1 MVGALTSLFSTKFTP
16 IIKGLFS
23 SVAKEG
29 VPLARS
35 VASNAVNNLPGFYGG
50 TIPRIKAYGKGLFT
64 TGNNMVAEQFNP
76 VTRKLRDQYGI
87 SKTTQDVAKKTVKTL
102 EGKKGKDIQARQAK
116 TSALKKGVKAA
127 EKRGDK
133 ETFDALT
140 KEINSIKPVTKEETA
155 LVSKAGKE
163 AQGQLSY
170 QFMQNE
176 MQGTSSSILTQ
187 KFMDENY
194 LDVLPLSKENYVDI
208 QDFKYWEMDRFT
220 NPNDV
225 MSTAFNRIQNAW
237 GKSLN
242 VDDAI
247 MFVKKTKASDASANL
262 ASEVSRG
269 AVVDSL
275 IKKVLNQKPIKKFNT
290 AEEMAEYLTTEL
302 NKKSNWRPVSKL
314 NKTRVSKAP
323 DFEIKDG
330 MLWYG
335 ESFNSS
341 AYELGGVNL
350 QSGLMPDGNVVQF
363 MSDVQDLGKM
373 RMPAGQDGLSV
384 SLPLVKNYYR
394 KKGPVRAEEKAYLA
408 AQKILKK
415 QRAGLFDEVPQGMGG
430 MSANQTALVKEIAEL
445 KPDAL
450 TVEEWVT
457 YLSKMGIG
465 ASVVTP
471 MAGGLLTSQER

>member
-102 EGKKGKDIQARQAK
+102 EGKKGKDIQARK
-116 TSALKKGVKAA
+116 
-127 EKRGDK
+127 
-133 ETFDALT
+133 
-140 KEINSIKPVTKEETA
+140 KEITKLNKNITRATNQGDEVKVNSLSKELESIKPVTDKEAA
-155 LVSKAGKE
+155 LISKAGKE

-225 MSTAFNRIQNAW
+225 MSTAFDRIQNAW

-247 MFVKKTKASDASANL
+247 MFVKKTAASNASANL

-275 IKKVLNQKPIKKFNT
+275 IKKVLNTKPIKKFKT
-290 AEEMAEYLTTEL
+290 AEEMSEYLTTEL
-302 NKKSNWRPVSKL
+302 NKKNNWRPVSKL
-314 NKTRVSKAP
+314 DKTRVSKAP
-323 DFEIKDG
+323 NFEIKDG

-350 QSGLMPDGNVVQF
+350 QSGIMPDGNVVQF
-363 MSDVQDLGKM
+363 LSDVQDLGKM

-384 SLPLVKNYYR
+384 SLPLVKNYY
-394 KKGPVRAEEKAYLA
+394 KPKGAVPAEEKAYLA
-408 AQKILKK
+408 VQEILKK
-415 QRAGLFDEVPQGMGG
+415 QRAGLFEGSTDGLGG
-430 MSANQTALVKEIAEL
+430 MSANQTALVKEIAKL

>member
-1 MVGALTSLFSTKFTP
+1 MSVFTKFAEELTP
-16 IIKGLFS
+16 IVKGMFS
-23 SVAKEG
+23 SIAKDG
-29 VPLARS
+29 IPLARS

-50 TIPRIKAYGKGLFT
+50 TVPRIKAYSKGLFT
-64 TGNNMVAEQFNP
+64 TSKNMAAEQFNP

-102 EGKKGKDIQARQAK
+102 EGKKGKDIQARK
-116 TSALKKGVKAA
+116 
-127 EKRGDK
+127 
-133 ETFDALT
+133 
-140 KEINSIKPVTKEETA
+140 KEIIKLNKNITRATNQGDEVKVNSLSKELESIKPVTDKEAA
-155 LVSKAGKE
+155 LISKAGKE

-225 MSTAFNRIQNAW
+225 MSTAFDRIQNAW

-247 MFVKKTKASDASANL
+247 MFVKKTSASDASANL

-323 DFEIKDG
+323 TFEIKDG

-350 QSGLMPDGNVVQF
+350 QSGIMPDGNVVQF
-363 MSDVQDLGKM
+363 LSDVQDLGKM

-384 SLPLVKNYYR
+384 SLPLVKNYY
-394 KKGPVRAEEKAYLA
+394 KKKSVVPAEEKAYLA

-415 QRAGLFDEVPQGMGG
+415 QRAGLFEGSTDALGG

-450 TVEEWVT
+450 TVEEWIT

>member
-1 MVGALTSLFSTKFTP
+1 
-16 IIKGLFS
+16 
-23 SVAKEG
+23 
-29 VPLARS
+29 
-35 VASNAVNNLPGFYGG
+35 
-50 TIPRIKAYGKGLFT
+50 
-64 TGNNMVAEQFNP
+64 
-76 VTRKLRDQYGI
+76 
-87 SKTTQDVAKKTVKTL
+87 
-102 EGKKGKDIQARQAK
+102 
-116 TSALKKGVKAA
+116 
-127 EKRGDK
+127 
-133 ETFDALT
+133 
-140 KEINSIKPVTKEETA
+140 
-155 LVSKAGKE
+155 
-163 AQGQLSY
+163 
-170 QFMQNE
+170 MQNE

-323 DFEIKDG
+323 NFEIKDG

-430 MSANQTALVKEIAEL
+430 MSANQTALVKEIAKL